1 MESMQATLKCKD
13 YDKNP
18 DLIRRYRAGDRDA
31 GGELA
36 EKNRPLVYSIA
47 TRFRGRGVEFDE
59 LVEAGNIGLVKAINT
74 FDLDRGC
81 AFSTYATPLIFGEI
95 RRFIRDDGMIKVS
108 REHKRLCALLC
119 SERERRISMG
129 EPTDIASIAAAV
141 GISGADAATALF
153 SATPVRSLDEGY
165 AADDEDSRTIAETVF
180 DDGAEI
186 ADFERLCIH
195 GALEKL
201 TEAERKLIVL
211 RYFRDMSQSDTA
223 RVLGLSQVKV
233 SREEK
238 KILGKLRKELS

>member
-1 MESMQATLKCKD
+1 METMQATVKCTD

-36 EKNRPLVYSIA
+36 EKNRPLVFSIA

-74 FDLDRGC
+74 FDLERGC

-95 RRFIRDDGMIKVS
+95 RRFLRDDGIIKIS
-108 REHKRLCALLC
+108 REQKRLCALLC
-119 SERERRISMG
+119 SERERRISLG

-141 GISGADAATALF
+141 GVSGADAATALF
-153 SATPVRSLDEGY
+153 ASAPVRSLDESATG
-165 AADDEDSRTIAETVF
+165 DEDDARTVADTVF
-180 DDGAEI
+180 DESAEI
-186 ADFERLCIH
+186 SDFERICVR
-195 GALEKL
+195 GAIEKL
-201 TEAERKLIVL
+201 EESERKLIIL

-223 RVLGLSQVKV
+223 RILGLSQVKV

-238 KILGKLRKELS
+238 KILAKLRRELS

>member
-1 MESMQATLKCKD
+1 MENMQATLKCKD

-74 FDLDRGC
+74 FDLERGC

-95 RRFIRDDGMIKVS
+95 RRFLRDDGMIKVS
-108 REHKRLCALLC
+108 REQKRLCALLC
-119 SERERRISMG
+119 SERERRLSIG

-141 GISGADAATALF
+141 GVSGADAATALF
-153 SATPVRSLDEGY
+153 SATPVRSLDEGL
-165 AADDEDSRTIAETVF
+165 AGEDDDCRTIADTVF
-180 DDGAEI
+180 DEDATTS
-186 ADFERLCIH
+186 DFERICVR

-201 TEAERKLIVL
+201 EEDERKLIIL

-223 RVLGLSQVKV
+223 RLLGLSQVKV

-238 KILGKLRKELS
+238 KILALIRRELT